1 MTQSSIMWP
10 TSTTGDGA
18 SKITDA
24 QWREV
29 LRMLFLADNTLQG
42 VIYNYRNQLA
52 VSGASSP
59 LSVATGG
66 AIDQGFLYWSDAV
79 EQLALPAVSAP
90 TGFRVVLQA
99 IWGTTRTV
107 RLAVIQSNDGV
118 ATIPSV
124 TQVDGTRWEVSIASG
139 VVNADGTVAT
149 GAVTDTRNYVH
160 FNTKVSTGMLDDAA
174 VTAAKLAAAV
184 AGDGLAGGAGS
195 ALSVNVDNTG
205 IEINADTLRLKDLG
219 VVTAKLNDLA
229 VTSAKLGAASVIASK
244 IGVGAIKFESRR
256 GDAPDDWSSG
266 TTSGGGQTNYT
277 LANVSKFHVICQDLQ
292 IGAGNASA
300 GTTAEYPAVF
310 TEPPACMVCLVNDDL
325 NEGVFLEA
333 RPELGNETVRAS
345 VNAFR
350 RDPTSTASPLNL
362 TFMLWV
368 IGE

>member
-1 MTQSSIMWP
+1 MEESILW
-10 TSTTGDGA
+10 TTNGVGDGA
-18 SKITDA
+18 ADITRA
-24 QWREV
+24 QWTDFFT
-29 LRMLFLADNTLQG
+29 MLFLRDKTAQG
-42 VIYNYRNQLA
+42 VAPGYLSALA
-52 VSGASSP
+52 VSSTGNNNVRVAS
-59 LSVATGG
+59 GG
-66 AIDQGFLYWSDAV
+66 AVVRGFLYQSTANVDHVVSSPVADTGFRAVLRADYDTQTVRSDIVMNTTGVTDPPALTQV
-79 EQLALPAVSAP
+79 ELDTWEISLGTGTITSGGVISVTSAP
-90 TGFRVVLQA
+90 TYL
-99 IWGTTRTV
+99 
-107 RLAVIQSNDGV
+107 
-118 ATIPSV
+118 
-124 TQVDGTRWEVSIASG
+124 
-139 VVNADGTVAT
+139 
-149 GAVTDTRNYVH
+149 YY
-160 FNTKVSTGMLDDAA
+160 NTKVSTAMLDDAS

-195 ALSVNVDNTG
+195 ALSVTVDNTG
-205 IEINADTLRLKDLG
+205 IEINSDTLRLKDSG
-219 VVTAKLNDLA
+219 
-229 VTSAKLGAASVIASK
+229 VTSAKINNGAVTSDKLGSASVIASK

-310 TEPPACMVCLVNDDL
+310 TEPPACMICLVNDDL

-333 RPELGNETVRAS
+333 RPESGNETVRAS

-350 RDPTSTASPLNL
+350 RDPASTASPLNL